1 MMEIWRDISGY
12 EGFYEVSN
20 RGRIKSLAR
29 RIEVAPSPR
38 SANGY
43 TREIASRILKIVP
56 VGPAGRS
63 TVSLWKGHQVSVLSV
78 PALVLSAFLG
88 PRPEGCL
95 ACHRDDDAQN
105 NDLENLYWGT
115 PKENAEDKVKNG
127 GQPYGEACQSAK
139 LTAKQ
144 VQEIRALKGHMS
156 QTKIG
161 EKFGIAQ
168 AQVSRILSERHWKT

>member
-1 MMEIWRDISGY
+1 MEIWRDISGY
-12 EGFYEVSN
+12 EGFYAVSN
-20 RGRIKSLAR
+20 LGRVKSLPR
-29 RIEVAPSPR
+29 QIEVAPSPR
-38 SANGY
+38 SAKGY
-43 TREIASRILKIVP
+43 TRKITSRILKIVP
-56 VGPAGRS
+56 VGPASRS
-63 TVSLWKGHQVSVLSV
+63 AVSLWKDHQLS
-78 PALVLSAFLG
+78 VLSAFIG
-88 PRPEGCL
+88 PRPEGHL

-115 PKENAEDKVKNG
+115 PKENAEDKAKNG
-127 GQPYGEACQSAK
+127 GQPYGEACRGAK

-144 VQEIRALKGHMS
+144 VQEIRALKGQMS